1 MEGIGNLMLE
11 GEQSMSFLFRKFP
24 IITIPED
31 VIIQWLETHGLEG
44 ARLLARHIPAPFM
57 SDHGPELNPITRYIL
72 ERYGDDEKVFS
83 RWVAGM
89 YSGQAFA
96 GSIADY
102 TERRAAMAEPFL
114 TFPIKAVRRWAQG
127 QIQFAEE
134 QVPKFRLSEEEEQ
147 F

>member
-1 MEGIGNLMLE
+1 
-11 GEQSMSFLFRKFP
+11 
-24 IITIPED
+24 
-31 VIIQWLETHGLEG
+31 
-44 ARLLARHIPAPFM
+44 M

-89 YSGQAFA
+89 YSGQVFA

-114 TFPIKAVRRWAQG
+114 TFPINAVRRWAQG

-134 QVPKFRLSEEEEQ
+134 QVPKFRLSEEEER